1 VIVVLGAAAR
11 LHGISS
17 MSLWV
22 DEAIIANAVS
32 IGQIP
37 GYLRYPA
44 SNRPFG
50 YLVTSGWI
58 AGVHNSELSLRLL
71 SVVPSIGTLVLLAWI
86 SRRLFR
92 SHALALTALA
102 AMAAN
107 SWSVTFAKDF
117 KPYALEQ
124 FLVVSLLFLHL
135 MWIRRG
141 HTAWLVALAVVAAVS
156 PLLSHTAV
164 FALPW
169 YGVLVWLE
177 LRARGVASGAV
188 CFELSIA
195 TALVVAIVQYALVGS
210 NTPPGEF
217 TATSTSYLRDVSIA
231 ELPGWY
237 ARQLARLILDFGS
250 VGVEPPNVRTSSG
263 AALAFVFVGGWLLAV
278 RSFVVRRELPALLLL
293 VAPVLA
299 PGALAL
305 VFPWPFGPERMNL
318 YMVPLVT
325 LTVFLGWDRFLAQRS
340 SRWPVLAVVAATIV
354 LQIPTDTVA
363 FTAKHARFGNAQEE
377 LRPALE
383 RIAVLEPSDLAGRP
397 ADAACIVFSSM
408 STYALNYYRFFSAA
422 HRDGVRRLLARHPTE
437 VLRTRD
443 SASVSRGL
451 EHALYACPRLWIV
464 LAHYND
470 DEAATMRDVLAR
482 SGATLGWD
490 EDLAGA
496 KLILA
501 QRASSGVVE

>member
-1 VIVVLGAAAR
+1 MLLGAVVR
-11 LHGISS
+11 LYGVSS

-32 IGQIP
+32 VGQLG

-44 SNRPFG
+44 SNRPLG

-71 SVVPSIGTLVLLAWI
+71 SVVPSIGTLVVLAWI

-92 SHALALTALA
+92 SRALALTALT

-107 SWSVTFAKDF
+107 AWSVTFAKDF

-124 FLVVSLLFLHL
+124 LVVVSLLFFYL

-141 HTAWLVALAVVAAVS
+141 HTAWLVMLAVVAVVS
-156 PLLSHTAV
+156 PLFSHTAV

-169 YGVLVWLE
+169 YGVLVWRE
-177 LRARGVASGAV
+177 LRKRGAARRAAW
-188 CFELSIA
+188 FALSIA
-195 TALVVAIVQYALVGS
+195 LALVVAIVQYALVGS
-210 NTPPGEF
+210 NTPPEEF
-217 TATSTSYLRDVSIA
+217 TATSASYLRDVPIA
-231 ELPGWY
+231 ELPRWY
-237 ARQLARLILDFGS
+237 ARQLATLILDFGS
-250 VGVEPPNVRTSSG
+250 AGVEPPDVRTGSG
-263 AALAFVFVGGWLLAV
+263 ATLAVVFLGGWLLAV
-278 RSFVVRRELPALLLL
+278 GSFLARRELSSLLLL

-305 VFPWPFGPERMNL
+305 VFAWPFGPERMNL
-318 YMVPLVT
+318 SMVPLVT
-325 LTVFLGWDRFLAQRS
+325 LTVFLGWDRLLAQRS

-354 LQIPTDTVA
+354 LQIPTDTAA

-377 LRPALE
+377 IRPALE
-383 RIAVLEPSDLAGRP
+383 RIAASEPPDPAGR
-397 ADAACIVFSSM
+397 ASDVACIVFSSM

-422 HRDGVRRLLARHPTE
+422 HRDGVRRLLARHPSE

-443 SASVSRGL
+443 PASVLQGL
-451 EHALYACPRLWIV
+451 EHALHACPRLWIV

-470 DEAATMRDVLAR
+470 DEAATTRDVLSR
-482 SGATLGWD
+482 SGATVTWD
-490 EDLAGA
+490 EDLPGA

-501 QRASSGVVE
+501 QRASSGTVE